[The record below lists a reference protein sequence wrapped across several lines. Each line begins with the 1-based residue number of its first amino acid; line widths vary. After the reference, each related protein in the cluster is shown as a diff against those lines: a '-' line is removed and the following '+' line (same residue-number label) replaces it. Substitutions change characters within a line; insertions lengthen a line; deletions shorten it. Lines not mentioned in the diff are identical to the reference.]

1 MGRVPIRIILS
12 RCTSLFR
19 GKCIFFSFIC
29 IFFGVFC
36 HFSMFFAC
44 CLKKNVYICNIFVYK
59 SECTRYEVRG
69 SLFIYSQKNQNNMQ
83 KRLQLLLALLA
94 FMVTSAMAQI
104 TTSGIS
110 GKISSN
116 GETVIGATVT
126 ATHQPSGTVYRA
138 VTNVDGRYTI
148 QGMRPGGPYK
158 VSISYIGYKDK
169 VFNNV
174 SLNLG
179 ESQNLSCSLQEDAK
193 QLQEVVVSGKAG
205 LNGTKTGAAMSINA
219 QQIADM
225 PSISHSIADVARLN
239 PQLTTNGQSGSMS
252 FAGMNNRYN
261 SFQIDGVMNND
272 VFGLTANGSNGGQAG
287 SQPVS
292 METIDQIQVNIA
304 PFDVRQGGFTGG
316 AINAV
321 TKSGTNDFHGS
332 GYFYGNN
339 QDLVGRH
346 YKNMDGTYAQP
357 YDEEKETLF
366 GFTLGGPIIKNKL
379 FFFANYENSEKSYP
393 TQYTIDSPD
402 VKFDPDLAK
411 DLMSKIYD
419 LANRQGYD
427 YATSWADKDKNV
439 KSQKAGLKLDW
450 NINEFNK
457 FSVRWSYVDAK
468 QTLGLGG
475 IATLNTTDHL
485 YDFKSKTHSFA
496 AELQSRISPNLS
508 NEARVSYVRVRDER
522 TSGQPAPSITI
533 YKVGNGTMNIGNE
546 YSSMANGLNQDIYTL
561 EDNFTWFKGN
571 HTLTFGTHNELYK
584 FSNLFIQNLY
594 GCYYFDTPAD
604 FLSYYNSCGTDG
616 LGGNGKFI
624 KNFYFKQA
632 NVEVTGNPRW
642 APEFSAAQLGFY
654 VQDKWDVTDS
664 FQLTYGL
671 RMDMPLFFDT
681 PVENAKFNEWAAGKG
696 YDLKNNRKLASTPMW
711 SPRVGFRWDIEKNR
725 KYILRGGI
733 GVFTGRIPFV
743 WLSNNFTNTGVQLSS
758 YSASYNPAVQLV
770 MDPFKQTQ
778 NAENLKATGSQEI
791 NVFDKNFKFTQTMRV
806 NLGFDFNLLG
816 IDWTAEGIFSKS
828 LNDVYYK
835 NLAYEET
842 GKTLSQTS
850 YMNWDNRPLYTKVA
864 DAKSFNNIYAMYN
877 TSKGYSYSLSLSA
890 AKHFAF
896 GLDLNASY
904 TFTHSESVSSMT
916 SSVAQSNWRN
926 THTYRFS
933 NNPELAN
940 SAYNVPH
947 TVKASAFYHFNW
959 GTNKLFTTT
968 VGLIYQG
975 QSGSPYSL
983 VYSGDINGD
992 NGTSNDLIFIPTDA
1006 QVDQMKFLGTDAYTA
1021 EQQRANLKQWL
1032 ATTDYVKDHRGE
1044 YFERYG
1050 ANLPFES
1057 HFDFHFGQKFGI
1069 RTGKYVHALELT
1081 LDIMNVANLL
1091 NKDWGRT
1098 FSSGYNSEII
1108 SPITYKGDGV
1118 FQFANSSDM
1127 PLKYP
1132 SSYYSR
1138 WRGQVGLKYTF

>member
-1 MGRVPIRIILS
+1 M
-12 RCTSLFR
+12 
-19 GKCIFFSFIC
+19 
-29 IFFGVFC
+29 
-36 HFSMFFAC
+36 
-44 CLKKNVYICNIFVYK
+44 
-59 SECTRYEVRG
+59 
-69 SLFIYSQKNQNNMQ
+69 YSPNNLNNMQ
-83 KRLQLLLALLA
+83 KKLQLLLALLA
-94 FMVTSAMAQI
+94 FVVTSAMAQI

-126 ATHQPSGTVYRA
+126 AIHQPSGTMYRA
-138 VTNVDGRYTI
+138 VTNIDGRYTI

-158 VSISYIGYKDK
+158 VSVSYIGYKDK

-272 VFGLTANGSNGGQAG
+272 VFGLTSNGSNGGQAG

-321 TKSGTNDFHGS
+321 TKSGTNEFHGS

-357 YDEEKETLF
+357 YDDEKETLF

-402 VKFDPDLAK
+402 VKFNPDLAK

-439 KSQKAGLKLDW
+439 KSQKVGLKLDW

-584 FSNLFIQNLY
+584 FSNLFLQNLY
-594 GCYYFDTPAD
+594 GCYYFDTPDD
-604 FLSYYNSCGTDG
+604 FMNYYNGCGADG
-616 LGGNGKFI
+616 LGGDGKYI
-624 KNFYFKQA
+624 KNFYFTQA

-681 PVENAKFNEWAAGKG
+681 PAENTKFNEWAAGKG
-696 YDLKNNRKLASTPMW
+696 YGFKTNQKLASTPMW

-743 WLSNNFTNTGVQLSS
+743 WLSNNFTNTGVQTSS
-758 YSASYNPAVQLV
+758 YSAKNNSAVQLI
-770 MDPFKQTQ
+770 MDPNKQTQ
-778 NAENLKATGSQEI
+778 NANNLKATGSQLI
-791 NVFDKNFKFTQTMRV
+791 NVFDKDFKFTQTMRV

-835 NLAYEET
+835 NLAYEESDV
-842 GKTLSQTS
+842 KPCL
-850 YMNWDNRPLYTKVA
+850 RPLT
-864 DAKSFNNIYAMYN
+864 
-877 TSKGYSYSLSLSA
+877 
-890 AKHFAF
+890 
-896 GLDLNASY
+896 
-904 TFTHSESVSSMT
+904 
-916 SSVAQSNWRN
+916 
-926 THTYRFS
+926 
-933 NNPELAN
+933 
-940 SAYNVPH
+940 
-947 TVKASAFYHFNW
+947 
-959 GTNKLFTTT
+959 
-968 VGLIYQG
+968 
-975 QSGSPYSL
+975 
-983 VYSGDINGD
+983 
-992 NGTSNDLIFIPTDA
+992 
-1006 QVDQMKFLGTDAYTA
+1006 
-1021 EQQRANLKQWL
+1021 
-1032 ATTDYVKDHRGE
+1032 
-1044 YFERYG
+1044 
-1050 ANLPFES
+1050 
-1057 HFDFHFGQKFGI
+1057 
-1069 RTGKYVHALELT
+1069 
-1081 LDIMNVANLL
+1081 
-1091 NKDWGRT
+1091 
-1098 FSSGYNSEII
+1098 
-1108 SPITYKGDGV
+1108 
-1118 FQFANSSDM
+1118 
-1127 PLKYP
+1127 
-1132 SSYYSR
+1132 
-1138 WRGQVGLKYTF
+1138 

>member
-1 MGRVPIRIILS
+1 ML
-12 RCTSLFR
+12 
-19 GKCIFFSFIC
+19 
-29 IFFGVFC
+29 
-36 HFSMFFAC
+36 
-44 CLKKNVYICNIFVYK
+44 
-59 SECTRYEVRG
+59 
-69 SLFIYSQKNQNNMQ
+69 
-83 KRLQLLLALLA
+83 KRLHLLLALFILTVNA
-94 FMVTSAMAQI
+94 AMAQI

-321 TKSGTNDFHGS
+321 TKSGTNEFHGS

-357 YDEEKETLF
+357 YDDEKETLF

-402 VKFDPDLAK
+402 VKFNPDLAK

-485 YDFKSKTHSFA
+485 YDFKSKTHSFS

-546 YSSMANGLNQDIYTL
+546 YSSMANALNQDIYTL

-584 FSNLFIQNLY
+584 FSNLFLQNLY
-594 GCYYFDTPAD
+594 GCYYFDTPDD
-604 FLSYYNSCGTDG
+604 FLNYYKGCGADG
-616 LGGNGKFI
+616 FGGDGKYI
-624 KNFYFKQA
+624 KNFYFTQA

-681 PVENAKFNEWAAGKG
+681 PAENAKFNEWAAGKG
-696 YDLKNNRKLASTPMW
+696 YGFKTNQKLASTPMW

-743 WLSNNFTNTGVQLSS
+743 WLSNNFTNTGVQTSS
-758 YSASYNPAVQLV
+758 YSAKNNSAVQLI
-770 MDPFKQTQ
+770 MDPNKQTQ
-778 NAENLKATGSQEI
+778 NADNLKATGSQLI
-791 NVFDKNFKFTQTMRV
+791 NVFDKDFKFTQTMRV

-835 NLAYEET
+835 NLAYEES

-864 DAKSFNNIYAMYN
+864 DAKSFTNIYAMYN

-940 SAYNVPH
+940 SGYNVPH

-992 NGTSNDLIFIPTDA
+992 NGTSNDLIFIPTDV
-1006 QVDQMKFLGTDAYTA
+1006 QVDQMQFMGTDAYTA

-1032 ATTDYVKDHRGE
+1032 ATTRYVKDHRGE

-1050 ANLPFES
+1050 DNLPFES

-1069 RTGKYVHALELT
+1069 RTGKYVHALEFT

-1098 FSSGYNSEII
+1098 FSSGYNSEFI

-1118 FQFANSSDM
+1118 FQFANPSDM

>member
-1 MGRVPIRIILS
+1 MH
-12 RCTSLFR
+12 
-19 GKCIFFSFIC
+19 GKSSHLYNSIVMHFSFSREVHLFFVYLHLFG
-29 IFFGVFC
+29 IFY
-36 HFSMFFAC
+36 HFSLFFAC
-44 CLKKNVYICNIFVYK
+44 CFKNNVYICNIFVYK

-69 SLFIYSQKNQNNMQ
+69 SLFIYSQKNLNNMQ

-94 FMVTSAMAQI
+94 FVVTSAMAQI

-321 TKSGTNDFHGS
+321 TKSGSNEFHGS

-357 YDEEKETLF
+357 YDDEKETLF

-402 VKFDPDLAK
+402 VKFNPDLAK

-485 YDFKSKTHSFA
+485 YDFKSKTHSFS

-561 EDNFTWFKGN
+561 EDNFTWYKGN

-584 FSNLFIQNLY
+584 FSNLYLPNLY
-594 GCYYFDTPAD
+594 GCYYFDTPDD
-604 FLSYYNSCGTDG
+604 FLNYYKGCGADG
-616 LGGNGKFI
+616 LGGDGKYI
-624 KNFYFKQA
+624 KNFYFTQA

-681 PVENAKFNEWAAGKG
+681 PTENAKFNEWAAGKG
-696 YDLKNNRKLASTPMW
+696 YGFKTNQKLASTPMW

-743 WLSNNFTNTGVQLSS
+743 WLSNNFTNTGVQTSS
-758 YSASYNPAVQLV
+758 YSAKNNSAVQLI
-770 MDPFKQTQ
+770 MDPNKQTL
-778 NAENLKATGSQEI
+778 NADNLKATGS
-791 NVFDKNFKFTQTMRV
+791 
-806 NLGFDFNLLG
+806 
-816 IDWTAEGIFSKS
+816 
-828 LNDVYYK
+828 
-835 NLAYEET
+835 
-842 GKTLSQTS
+842 
-850 YMNWDNRPLYTKVA
+850 
-864 DAKSFNNIYAMYN
+864 
-877 TSKGYSYSLSLSA
+877 
-890 AKHFAF
+890 
-896 GLDLNASY
+896 
-904 TFTHSESVSSMT
+904 
-916 SSVAQSNWRN
+916 
-926 THTYRFS
+926 
-933 NNPELAN
+933 
-940 SAYNVPH
+940 
-947 TVKASAFYHFNW
+947 
-959 GTNKLFTTT
+959 
-968 VGLIYQG
+968 
-975 QSGSPYSL
+975 
-983 VYSGDINGD
+983 
-992 NGTSNDLIFIPTDA
+992 
-1006 QVDQMKFLGTDAYTA
+1006 
-1021 EQQRANLKQWL
+1021 
-1032 ATTDYVKDHRGE
+1032 
-1044 YFERYG
+1044 
-1050 ANLPFES
+1050 
-1057 HFDFHFGQKFGI
+1057 
-1069 RTGKYVHALELT
+1069 
-1081 LDIMNVANLL
+1081 
-1091 NKDWGRT
+1091 
-1098 FSSGYNSEII
+1098 
-1108 SPITYKGDGV
+1108 
-1118 FQFANSSDM
+1118 
-1127 PLKYP
+1127 
-1132 SSYYSR
+1132 
-1138 WRGQVGLKYTF
+1138 

>member
-1 MGRVPIRIILS
+1 ML
-12 RCTSLFR
+12 
-19 GKCIFFSFIC
+19 
-29 IFFGVFC
+29 
-36 HFSMFFAC
+36 
-44 CLKKNVYICNIFVYK
+44 
-59 SECTRYEVRG
+59 
-69 SLFIYSQKNQNNMQ
+69 
-83 KRLQLLLALLA
+83 KRLHLLLALFILTVNA
-94 FMVTSAMAQI
+94 AMAQI

-321 TKSGTNDFHGS
+321 TKSGTNEFHGS

-357 YDEEKETLF
+357 YDDEKETLF

-402 VKFDPDLAK
+402 VKFNPDLAK

-485 YDFKSKTHSFA
+485 YDFKSKTHSFS

-546 YSSMANGLNQDIYTL
+546 YSSMANGLKQDIYTL
-561 EDNFTWFKGN
+561 EDNFTWYKGN

-584 FSNLFIQNLY
+584 FSNLFLQNLY
-594 GCYYFDTPAD
+594 GCYYFDTPDD
-604 FLSYYNSCGTDG
+604 FLKYYNGCGADG
-616 LGGNGKFI
+616 FGGDGKYI
-624 KNFYFKQA
+624 KNFYFTQA

-681 PVENAKFNEWAAGKG
+681 PAENAKFNEWAAGKG
-696 YDLKNNRKLASTPMW
+696 YGFKTNQKLASTPMW

-743 WLSNNFTNTGVQLSS
+743 WLSNNFTNTGVQTSS
-758 YSASYNPAVQLV
+758 YSA
-770 MDPFKQTQ
+770 K
-778 NAENLKATGSQEI
+778 I
-791 NVFDKNFKFTQTMRV
+791 I
-806 NLGFDFNLLG
+806 LLCSSSW
-816 IDWTAEGIFSKS
+816 I
-828 LNDVYYK
+828 L
-835 NLAYEET
+835 
-842 GKTLSQTS
+842 TS
-850 YMNWDNRPLYTKVA
+850 RLRM
-864 DAKSFNNIYAMYN
+864 
-877 TSKGYSYSLSLSA
+877 
-890 AKHFAF
+890 
-896 GLDLNASY
+896 
-904 TFTHSESVSSMT
+904 
-916 SSVAQSNWRN
+916 Q
-926 THTYRFS
+926 
-933 NNPELAN
+933 
-940 SAYNVPH
+940 
-947 TVKASAFYHFNW
+947 
-959 GTNKLFTTT
+959 
-968 VGLIYQG
+968 
-975 QSGSPYSL
+975 
-983 VYSGDINGD
+983 
-992 NGTSNDLIFIPTDA
+992 
-1006 QVDQMKFLGTDAYTA
+1006 
-1021 EQQRANLKQWL
+1021 
-1032 ATTDYVKDHRGE
+1032 
-1044 YFERYG
+1044 
-1050 ANLPFES
+1050 
-1057 HFDFHFGQKFGI
+1057 
-1069 RTGKYVHALELT
+1069 
-1081 LDIMNVANLL
+1081 
-1091 NKDWGRT
+1091 
-1098 FSSGYNSEII
+1098 II
-1108 SPITYKGDGV
+1108 
-1118 FQFANSSDM
+1118 
-1127 PLKYP
+1127 
-1132 SSYYSR
+1132 
-1138 WRGQVGLKYTF
+1138 

>member
-1 MGRVPIRIILS
+1 
-12 RCTSLFR
+12 
-19 GKCIFFSFIC
+19 
-29 IFFGVFC
+29 
-36 HFSMFFAC
+36 
-44 CLKKNVYICNIFVYK
+44 
-59 SECTRYEVRG
+59 
-69 SLFIYSQKNQNNMQ
+69 MQ
-83 KRLQLLLALLA
+83 KKLQLLLALLA
-94 FMVTSAMAQI
+94 FVVTSAMAQI

-321 TKSGTNDFHGS
+321 TKSGTNEFHGS

-357 YDEEKETLF
+357 YDDEKETLF

-402 VKFDPDLAK
+402 VKFNPDLAK

-427 YATSWADKDKNV
+427 YATSWADKDKSV

-485 YDFKSKTHSFA
+485 YDFTSKTHSFS

-533 YKVGNGTMNIGNE
+533 YKVGNGTVNIGNE

-584 FSNLFIQNLY
+584 FSNLFLQNLY
-594 GCYYFDTPAD
+594 GCYYFDTPDD
-604 FLSYYNSCGTDG
+604 FLNYYNGCGADG
-616 LGGNGKFI
+616 LGGDGKYI
-624 KNFYFKQA
+624 KNFYFTQA

-681 PVENAKFNEWAAGKG
+681 PAENAKFNEWAAGKG
-696 YDLKNNRKLASTPMW
+696 YGFKTNQKLASTPMW

-743 WLSNNFTNTGVQLSS
+743 WLSNNFTNTGVQTSS
-758 YSASYNPAVQLV
+758 YSASKNSAVQLI
-770 MDPFKQTQ
+770 MDPNKQTQ
-778 NAENLKATGSQEI
+778 NADNLKATGSQLI
-791 NVFDKNFKFTQTMRV
+791 NVFDKDFKFTQTMRV

-828 LNDVYYK
+828 LVK
-835 NLAYEET
+835 FI
-842 GKTLSQTS
+842 K
-850 YMNWDNRPLYTKVA
+850 
-864 DAKSFNNIYAMYN
+864 
-877 TSKGYSYSLSLSA
+877 
-890 AKHFAF
+890 
-896 GLDLNASY
+896 
-904 TFTHSESVSSMT
+904 SES
-916 SSVAQSNWRN
+916 N
-926 THTYRFS
+926 F
-933 NNPELAN
+933 
-940 SAYNVPH
+940 
-947 TVKASAFYHFNW
+947 
-959 GTNKLFTTT
+959 
-968 VGLIYQG
+968 
-975 QSGSPYSL
+975 
-983 VYSGDINGD
+983 
-992 NGTSNDLIFIPTDA
+992 
-1006 QVDQMKFLGTDAYTA
+1006 
-1021 EQQRANLKQWL
+1021 
-1032 ATTDYVKDHRGE
+1032 
-1044 YFERYG
+1044 
-1050 ANLPFES
+1050 
-1057 HFDFHFGQKFGI
+1057 
-1069 RTGKYVHALELT
+1069 
-1081 LDIMNVANLL
+1081 
-1091 NKDWGRT
+1091 
-1098 FSSGYNSEII
+1098 
-1108 SPITYKGDGV
+1108 
-1118 FQFANSSDM
+1118 
-1127 PLKYP
+1127 
-1132 SSYYSR
+1132 
-1138 WRGQVGLKYTF
+1138 

>member
-1 MGRVPIRIILS
+1 
-12 RCTSLFR
+12 
-19 GKCIFFSFIC
+19 
-29 IFFGVFC
+29 
-36 HFSMFFAC
+36 
-44 CLKKNVYICNIFVYK
+44 
-59 SECTRYEVRG
+59 
-69 SLFIYSQKNQNNMQ
+69 MQ

-94 FMVTSAMAQI
+94 FVVTSAMAQI

-357 YDEEKETLF
+357 YDDEKETLF

-402 VKFDPDLAK
+402 VKFNPDLAK

-485 YDFKSKTHSFA
+485 YDFKSKTHSFS

-561 EDNFTWFKGN
+561 EDNFTWYKGN

-584 FSNLFIQNLY
+584 FSNLFLQNLY
-594 GCYYFDTPAD
+594 GCYYFDTPDD
-604 FLSYYNSCGTDG
+604 FLNYYKGCGADG
-616 LGGNGKFI
+616 LGGDGKYI
-624 KNFYFKQA
+624 KNFYFTQA

-654 VQDKWDVTDS
+654 VQDKWNVTDS

-681 PVENAKFNEWAAGKG
+681 
-696 YDLKNNRKLASTPMW
+696 RM
-711 SPRVGFRWDIEKNR
+711 
-725 KYILRGGI
+725 
-733 GVFTGRIPFV
+733 
-743 WLSNNFTNTGVQLSS
+743 
-758 YSASYNPAVQLV
+758 
-770 MDPFKQTQ
+770 
-778 NAENLKATGSQEI
+778 
-791 NVFDKNFKFTQTMRV
+791 
-806 NLGFDFNLLG
+806 
-816 IDWTAEGIFSKS
+816 
-828 LNDVYYK
+828 LNSMSGQQVRDMV
-835 NLAYEET
+835 
-842 GKTLSQTS
+842 S
-850 YMNWDNRPLYTKVA
+850 RP
-864 DAKSFNNIYAMYN
+864 I
-877 TSKGYSYSLSLSA
+877 
-890 AKHFAF
+890 
-896 GLDLNASY
+896 
-904 TFTHSESVSSMT
+904 
-916 SSVAQSNWRN
+916 RN
-926 THTYRFS
+926 
-933 NNPELAN
+933 
-940 SAYNVPH
+940 
-947 TVKASAFYHFNW
+947 
-959 GTNKLFTTT
+959 
-968 VGLIYQG
+968 
-975 QSGSPYSL
+975 
-983 VYSGDINGD
+983 
-992 NGTSNDLIFIPTDA
+992 
-1006 QVDQMKFLGTDAYTA
+1006 
-1021 EQQRANLKQWL
+1021 
-1032 ATTDYVKDHRGE
+1032 
-1044 YFERYG
+1044 
-1050 ANLPFES
+1050 
-1057 HFDFHFGQKFGI
+1057 
-1069 RTGKYVHALELT
+1069 
-1081 LDIMNVANLL
+1081 
-1091 NKDWGRT
+1091 
-1098 FSSGYNSEII
+1098 
-1108 SPITYKGDGV
+1108 
-1118 FQFANSSDM
+1118 
-1127 PLKYP
+1127 
-1132 SSYYSR
+1132 
-1138 WRGQVGLKYTF
+1138 

>member
-1 MGRVPIRIILS
+1 
-12 RCTSLFR
+12 
-19 GKCIFFSFIC
+19 
-29 IFFGVFC
+29 
-36 HFSMFFAC
+36 
-44 CLKKNVYICNIFVYK
+44 
-59 SECTRYEVRG
+59 
-69 SLFIYSQKNQNNMQ
+69 MQ
-83 KRLQLLLALLA
+83 KKLQLLLALLA
-94 FMVTSAMAQI
+94 FVVTSAMAQI

-126 ATHQPSGTVYRA
+126 AIHQPSGTMYRA
-138 VTNVDGRYTI
+138 VTNIDGRYTI

-158 VSISYIGYKDK
+158 VSVSYIGYKDK

-321 TKSGTNDFHGS
+321 TKSGTNEFHGS

-339 QDLVGRH
+339 QNLVGRH

-357 YDEEKETLF
+357 YDDEKEALF

-393 TQYTIDSPD
+393 TQYTIDSPSAVFDAD
-402 VKFDPDLAK
+402 VAK

-419 LANRQGYD
+419 LAHRQGYD
-427 YATSWADKDKNV
+427 YTTSWADKDKNV

-485 YDFKSKTHSFA
+485 YDFTSKTHSFS

-533 YKVGNGTMNIGNE
+533 YKVGNGTVNIGNE
-546 YSSMANGLNQDIYTL
+546 YSSMANGLNQDIYTF

-594 GCYYFDTPAD
+594 GCYYFDTPDD
-604 FLSYYNSCGTDG
+604 FLKYYNGCGADG

-681 PVENAKFNEWAAGKG
+681 PVENAKFNEWAAGKC
-696 YDLKNNRKLASTPMW
+696 YDLKTNRKLASTPMW

-758 YSASYNPAVQLV
+758 YSASYNPAAQLV
-770 MDPFKQTQ
+770 MDPFKQTL

-806 NLGFDFNLLG
+806 NLGFDFDLLG
-816 IDWTAEGIFSKS
+816 INWTAEGILSKS

-835 NLAYEET
+835 NLAYEES

-850 YMNWDNRPLYTKVA
+850 YMIWDNRPVYTKVA
-864 DAKSFNNIYAMYN
+864 DAKAFTNIYTMCN

-940 SAYNVPH
+940 SGYNVPH

-992 NGTSNDLIFIPTDA
+992 NGPGNDLIFIPTDE
-1006 QVDQMKFLGTDAYTA
+1006 QVDQMKFSVTKEGKTVD
-1021 EQQRANLKQWL
+1021 QQRADLKQWL
-1032 ATTDYVKDHRGE
+1032 ATTRYVKDHRGE

-1050 ANLPFES
+1050 DNLPFES

-1138 WRGQVGLKYTF
+1138 WRGQIGLKYTF

>member
-1 MGRVPIRIILS
+1 ML
-12 RCTSLFR
+12 
-19 GKCIFFSFIC
+19 
-29 IFFGVFC
+29 
-36 HFSMFFAC
+36 
-44 CLKKNVYICNIFVYK
+44 
-59 SECTRYEVRG
+59 
-69 SLFIYSQKNQNNMQ
+69 
-83 KRLQLLLALLA
+83 KRLHLLLALFILTVNA
-94 FMVTSAMAQI
+94 AMAQI

-321 TKSGTNDFHGS
+321 TKSGTNEFHGS

-357 YDEEKETLF
+357 YDDEKETLF

-402 VKFDPDLAK
+402 VKFDSDLAK
-411 DLMSKIYD
+411 NLMSKIYD

-485 YDFKSKTHSFA
+485 YDFTSKTHSFA

-508 NEARVSYVRVRDER
+508 NEARVSYVRVRDAR

-533 YKVGNGTMNIGNE
+533 YKVGNGTVNIGNE

-594 GCYYFDTPAD
+594 GCYYFDTPDD
-604 FLSYYNSCGTDG
+604 FLNYYNGCGADG
-616 LGGNGKFI
+616 LGGDGKYI

-681 PVENAKFNEWAAGKG
+681 PAENAKFNEWAAAKG
-696 YDLKNNRKLASTPMW
+696 YGFKTNQKLSSTPMW

-743 WLSNNFTNTGVQLSS
+743 WLSNNFTNTGVQTSS
-758 YSASYNPAVQLV
+758 YSA
-770 MDPFKQTQ
+770 K
-778 NAENLKATGSQEI
+778 I
-791 NVFDKNFKFTQTMRV
+791 I
-806 NLGFDFNLLG
+806 LLCSSSW
-816 IDWTAEGIFSKS
+816 I
-828 LNDVYYK
+828 L
-835 NLAYEET
+835 
-842 GKTLSQTS
+842 TS
-850 YMNWDNRPLYTKVA
+850 RL
-864 DAKSFNNIYAMYN
+864 
-877 TSKGYSYSLSLSA
+877 
-890 AKHFAF
+890 
-896 GLDLNASY
+896 
-904 TFTHSESVSSMT
+904 
-916 SSVAQSNWRN
+916 
-926 THTYRFS
+926 
-933 NNPELAN
+933 
-940 SAYNVPH
+940 
-947 TVKASAFYHFNW
+947 
-959 GTNKLFTTT
+959 
-968 VGLIYQG
+968 
-975 QSGSPYSL
+975 
-983 VYSGDINGD
+983 
-992 NGTSNDLIFIPTDA
+992 
-1006 QVDQMKFLGTDAYTA
+1006 
-1021 EQQRANLKQWL
+1021 
-1032 ATTDYVKDHRGE
+1032 
-1044 YFERYG
+1044 
-1050 ANLPFES
+1050 
-1057 HFDFHFGQKFGI
+1057 
-1069 RTGKYVHALELT
+1069 
-1081 LDIMNVANLL
+1081 
-1091 NKDWGRT
+1091 
-1098 FSSGYNSEII
+1098 
-1108 SPITYKGDGV
+1108 
-1118 FQFANSSDM
+1118 
-1127 PLKYP
+1127 
-1132 SSYYSR
+1132 
-1138 WRGQVGLKYTF
+1138 

>member
-1 MGRVPIRIILS
+1 
-12 RCTSLFR
+12 
-19 GKCIFFSFIC
+19 
-29 IFFGVFC
+29 
-36 HFSMFFAC
+36 
-44 CLKKNVYICNIFVYK
+44 
-59 SECTRYEVRG
+59 
-69 SLFIYSQKNQNNMQ
+69 MQ

-94 FMVTSAMAQI
+94 FVVTSAMAQI

-126 ATHQPSGTVYRA
+126 ATHQPSGTMYRA

-321 TKSGTNDFHGS
+321 TKSGTNEFHGS

-357 YDEEKETLF
+357 YDDEKETLF

-402 VKFDPDLAK
+402 VKFDSDLAK
-411 DLMSKIYD
+411 NLMSKIYD

-439 KSQKAGLKLDW
+439 KSQKVGLKLDW

-508 NEARVSYVRVRDER
+508 NEARVSYVRVRDAR

-533 YKVGNGTMNIGNE
+533 YKVGNGTVNIGNE

-594 GCYYFDTPAD
+594 GCYYFDTPDD
-604 FLSYYNSCGTDG
+604 FLNYYNGCGADG
-616 LGGNGKFI
+616 LGGDGKYI

-681 PVENAKFNEWAAGKG
+681 PAENAKFNEWAAAKG
-696 YDLKNNRKLASTPMW
+696 YGFKTNQKLSSTPMW

-743 WLSNNFTNTGVQLSS
+743 WLSNNFTNTGVQTSS
-758 YSASYNPAVQLV
+758 YSAKNNSAVQLI
-770 MDPFKQTQ
+770 MDPNKQTL
-778 NAENLKATGSQEI
+778 NADNLKATGSQEI
-791 NVFDKNFKFTQTMRV
+791 NVFDKDFKFTQTMRV

-816 IDWTAEGIFSKS
+816 IDWT
-828 LNDVYYK
+828 L
-835 NLAYEET
+835 
-842 GKTLSQTS
+842 
-850 YMNWDNRPLYTKVA
+850 R
-864 DAKSFNNIYAMYN
+864 
-877 TSKGYSYSLSLSA
+877 
-890 AKHFAF
+890 
-896 GLDLNASY
+896 
-904 TFTHSESVSSMT
+904 VSSAR
-916 SSVAQSNWRN
+916 V
-926 THTYRFS
+926 
-933 NNPELAN
+933 
-940 SAYNVPH
+940 
-947 TVKASAFYHFNW
+947 
-959 GTNKLFTTT
+959 
-968 VGLIYQG
+968 
-975 QSGSPYSL
+975 
-983 VYSGDINGD
+983 
-992 NGTSNDLIFIPTDA
+992 
-1006 QVDQMKFLGTDAYTA
+1006 
-1021 EQQRANLKQWL
+1021 
-1032 ATTDYVKDHRGE
+1032 
-1044 YFERYG
+1044 
-1050 ANLPFES
+1050 
-1057 HFDFHFGQKFGI
+1057 
-1069 RTGKYVHALELT
+1069 
-1081 LDIMNVANLL
+1081 
-1091 NKDWGRT
+1091 
-1098 FSSGYNSEII
+1098 
-1108 SPITYKGDGV
+1108 
-1118 FQFANSSDM
+1118 
-1127 PLKYP
+1127 
-1132 SSYYSR
+1132 
-1138 WRGQVGLKYTF
+1138 